1 MEKFFMVDNRVI
13 DEMRFENAV
22 EFGVYMIILRFGNR
36 GQIAYPSIEFMR
48 EKLRCSHRKISRAI
62 NLLEEKKLIEV
73 IRKHRNCNRYRILVT
88 TSETRSTKTE
98 ILSSLVEENKEK
110 EINIEKRRKL
120 LFEIYE
126 LISSGTGDNVFL
138 IQQIFTGRGLTDE
151 ELEVMRDKIEASDFL
166 MGKLEIKPTV
176 RHYDSPKQIDKVRM
190 GYYRNSSREKGEK
203 RGKEETKPPYHYEFQ
218 EKEEVEYEPN
228 D

>member
-1 MEKFFMVDNRVI
+1 MGKFFMVDNRVI

-22 EFGVYMIILRFGNR
+22 EFGVYMIILRFGNN
-36 GQIAYPSIEFMR
+36 GQVAYPSIEFMR
-48 EKLRCSHRKISRAI
+48 SRLRCSNRKISGAI
-62 NLLEEKKLIEV
+62 KSLEVRGLVKVL
-73 IRKHRNCNRYRILVT
+73 RNHGRSNRYIPTPIPAVRT
-88 TSETRSTKTE
+88 HSKNEGTSPT
-98 ILSSLVEENKEK
+98 VEENKEQ

-151 ELEVMRDKIEASDFL
+151 ELEVMRDRIEASDFL
-166 MGKLEIKPTV
+166 MGKLEIKPTA

-190 GYYRNSSREKGEK
+190 GYYRNSSKEKGREIQ
-203 RGKEETKPPYHYEFQ
+203 KEEYKPPYHYEFQ
-218 EKEEVEYEPN
+218 EKETVEYEPN